1 MKPSTDFAV
10 RSFIGGYDKNL
21 AYIITCMQTGIHIIV
36 DAAIKL
42 ERLKPFIRSE
52 PVALLI
58 THTHGDHIA
67 FLDDYTQAFA
77 NIVIVGHPESQAIL
91 DVDGFKPIE
100 NDSRFSV
107 GRLKLHAIH
116 TPGHYFDSVC
126 YTLENVIFTGDT
138 LFVGRTGRTIST
150 RSNINDLYD
159 SVYNKIIPL
168 PPQTRIYPGHDYGPE
183 PSITVEKNI
192 EISPLLQAKN
202 EEDFI
207 SRMEQYERT
216 RKPGK

>member
-107 GRLKLHAIH
+107 GRLKLRAIH
-116 TPGHYFDSVC
+116 TPGHYFVSVC

>member
-42 ERLKPFIRSE
+42 DRLKPFIRSE

-58 THTHGDHIA
+58 THTHGYHIA

-107 GRLKLHAIH
+107 GRLKLRAIH

>member
-1 MKPSTDFAV
+1 MMPSTDFAV

-21 AYIITCMQTGIHIIV
+21 TYIITCMQTGTHIIV

-42 ERLKPFIRSE
+42 NRLKPFIGTE

-107 GRLKLHAIH
+107 GRLKLRAIH

-150 RSNINDLYD
+150 RSNIDELYD

>member
-1 MKPSTDFAV
+1 
-10 RSFIGGYDKNL
+10 
-21 AYIITCMQTGIHIIV
+21 V

-42 ERLKPFIRSE
+42 DRLKPFIRSE

-107 GRLKLHAIH
+107 GRLKLRAIH